1 MRPALCNQHLTE
13 YRDRNLRDSLLEEL
27 VEKLHGK
34 FNKEDIKREWHNLQT
49 VYKRKKSREESSKVS
64 GSGSCDIYC
73 STWEH
78 FSQMEF
84 IDVTGDTDA
93 SCTSL
98 DRAYTPPV
106 QKKRKPSRT
115 SEDDAKIELWKP
127 LAASLKPQDNVIAK
141 KWIVR
146 TCHFIWKGCRRF
158 SFEICPKG
166 VVLFE
171 KEGDD
176 VFYDYEQHK
185 SISHST
191 YPNSPSYL
199 ANQFIQENNL
209 QPAHFMNMF
218 SNVSNNGM
226 QMNQYSHTKTSISQN
241 NEFYPFSPVS
251 TCLNDSYWYFKH
263 TVKEKH
269 CNEFLYYIITVLYQF
284 DSFSQRVGLVDI
296 KGHYYFLMLFFL
308 WKM

>member
-1 MRPALCNQHLTE
+1 MKKSIDFFNLRPALWNQHLTE

-106 QKKRKPSRT
+106 QKKRKPSRN

-141 KWIVR
+141 K
-146 TCHFIWKGCRRF
+146 
-158 SFEICPKG
+158 
-166 VVLFE
+166 
-171 KEGDD
+171 
-176 VFYDYEQHK
+176 
-185 SISHST
+185 
-191 YPNSPSYL
+191 
-199 ANQFIQENNL
+199 
-209 QPAHFMNMF
+209 
-218 SNVSNNGM
+218 
-226 QMNQYSHTKTSISQN
+226 
-241 NEFYPFSPVS
+241 
-251 TCLNDSYWYFKH
+251 
-263 TVKEKH
+263 
-269 CNEFLYYIITVLYQF
+269 
-284 DSFSQRVGLVDI
+284 
-296 KGHYYFLMLFFL
+296 
-308 WKM
+308 